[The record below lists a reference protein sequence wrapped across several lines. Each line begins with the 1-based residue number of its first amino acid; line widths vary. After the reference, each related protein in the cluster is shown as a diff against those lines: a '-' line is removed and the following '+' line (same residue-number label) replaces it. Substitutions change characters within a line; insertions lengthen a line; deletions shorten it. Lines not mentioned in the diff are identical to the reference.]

1 MPGLQDLSLVF
12 VAYLIGSIPF
22 GLLISQV
29 VGRVDIRR
37 YGSGNIGTANVL
49 RIVGKRAAALTLLGD
64 LLKGFLPTLAALL
77 LGGSD
82 LLVAGVG
89 LAAVL
94 GHNWSVYLRFAG
106 GKGVA
111 TSFGALL
118 AMTPLPAILG
128 FLVWL
133 GVVLVF
139 RYTSLAALAAS
150 VCIPP
155 PSSFSPSGLVPIS
168 PSPCWPRFSSLS
180 ATGTTSSASGPGRSI
195 GWANKYTRADYTYHA
210 GAA

>member
-1 MPGLQDLSLVF
+1 MPGLQDLGLVF
-12 VAYLIGSIPF
+12 IAYLVGSIPF
-22 GLLISQV
+22 GLLISQA
-29 VGRVDIRR
+29 VGRVDIRQ

-77 LGGSD
+77 LGGTE

-89 LAAVL
+89 MATVL
-94 GHNWSVYLRFAG
+94 GHNWSIYLRFVG

-111 TSFGALL
+111 TTFGALL
-118 AMTPLPAILG
+118 AMTPLLALLG

-133 GVVLVF
+133 GVLLLF
-139 RYTSLAALAAS
+139 RYPSLAAMVAS

-155 PSSFSPSGLVPIS
+155 VIFFS
-168 PSPCWPRFSSLS
+168 
-180 ATGTTSSASGPGRSI
+180 TGPGPYFMFSLVAALLICIRHRDNI
-195 GWANKYTRADYTYHA
+195 RRLWAGTEHRV
-210 GAA
+210 GQRIRGR

>member
-77 LGGSD
+77 LGGSE

-118 AMTPLPAILG
+118 AMTPLPALLG

-155 PSSFSPSGLVPIS
+155 LIFFSIG
-168 PSPCWPRFSSLS
+168 
-180 ATGTTSSASGPGRSI
+180 SGPYFTFSLLATLLIFVRHRDNI
-195 GWANKYTRADYTYHA
+195 QRLWAGTEHRVGQQVHE
-210 GAA
+210 G

>member
-77 LGGSD
+77 LGGSE

-118 AMTPLPAILG
+118 AMTPLPALLG

-155 PSSFSPSGLVPIS
+155 LIFFSIG
-168 PSPCWPRFSSLS
+168 
-180 ATGTTSSASGPGRSI
+180 SGPYFTFSLLATLLIFVRHRDNI
-195 GWANKYTRADYTYHA
+195 QRLWAGTEHRVGQRVHE
-210 GAA
+210 G

>member
-155 PSSFSPSGLVPIS
+155 LIFFSIG
-168 PSPCWPRFSSLS
+168 
-180 ATGTTSSASGPGRSI
+180 SGPYFTFSLLATLLIFVRHRDNIQRLWAGTEHRVGRRVHE
-195 GWANKYTRADYTYHA
+195 G
-210 GAA
+210 